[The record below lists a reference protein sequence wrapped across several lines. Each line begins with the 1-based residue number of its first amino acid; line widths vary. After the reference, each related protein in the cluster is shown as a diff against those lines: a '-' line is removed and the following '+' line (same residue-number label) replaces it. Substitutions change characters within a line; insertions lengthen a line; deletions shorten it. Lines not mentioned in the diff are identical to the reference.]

1 MNRLNFLINNNFSI
15 ENNKEIKEIDCQE
28 YIEIIDLL
36 TKYCHVYKFN
46 SFIILL
52 KFIIHGTTFINNQI
66 FLQIKSKFWNLLN
79 KLTIDPLKFNNE
91 IFERK
96 KIVVHYTVILLEKS
110 LILDTYN
117 MNWKLLLLLI
127 NYSLNL
133 QNLKDI
139 LLHNLLNYLQKNELT
154 LMTLL
159 INMKNLQQ
167 LIFFIKFLTGIN
179 LNSNNLFNNSLIVNK
194 KITQDLKLFKFL
206 TLGNTNS
213 TNVTIIHILNY
224 IKDNN
229 MISENNQI
237 FQPTKI
243 LYNLSEKDKL
253 INFNN
258 IKNSNQSIIY
268 CMKDYFY
275 LWNDTGTCLEFNKNN
290 NNLKIFKNLKDE
302 IVIDVSN
309 SNFVIINNDGTQ
321 SQQIQHIKYF
331 YIIFETDK
339 VRNQLLSLICDNP
352 QKISKS
358 IGIISLNYLDFEE
371 EIEQPQESQDVI
383 TSLPDVINNMV
394 NQNNKEQVSKPLTQS
409 IITPDDSTEHSEKL
423 DEWKINETSD
433 NNEPKDNGI
442 ENIIKEPVHEQI
454 NTLDNPNELIE
465 IPDSSL
471 PIKNQ
476 PLHPIDEI
484 SKKRKIVTKVKNQ
497 NDRNS
502 ITQVNKKKKVINNN
516 NDKNISILNK
526 IFQVDSKKNNKTH
539 RNKILKKKKTQLS
552 GKKTAK
558 QKKLSNVKQIITI
571 PSQDIPEKRTSN
583 QQKEIQNDQNTL
595 TDGPA
600 QRTRHFQKKRSSSI
614 EYKAPVKT
622 TEATSKQISNK
633 QGKSMHDETLIQENH
648 DVTDELPTSDIF
660 HKDTQVDNDE
670 ILHESTTIANTTLI
684 PKQTLSINTSSI
696 LDPQNFTN
704 VLQAQINNSVA
715 IFSKE
720 LTKKLTIINDEMNN
734 TILKDLSIKY
744 QSLIDELKM
753 KFNNDMTKILHFV
766 TDFQHLLLLPED
778 QLRTAIRD
786 QFEASKGK

>member
-1 MNRLNFLINNNFSI
+1 MMNRLNSLVNNNFST
-15 ENNKEIKEIDCQE
+15 ENNKEIKELNYQE

-36 TKYCHVYKFN
+36 TKYCNRYKFS

-52 KFIIHGTTFINNQI
+52 KLIIHGTNFINDQK
-66 FLQIKSKFWNLLN
+66 FLHVKDKFWNVLD
-79 KLTIDPLKFNNE
+79 KLTVDPLKINNE

-96 KIVVHYTVILLEKS
+96 KIIINYTMMLLEKS
-110 LILDTYN
+110 LIFDTYH

-139 LLHNLLNYLQKNELT
+139 LLNNLINYLQKKELT
-154 LMTLL
+154 LITLL

-167 LIFFIKFLTGIN
+167 LIFFIKFLTSIN

-194 KITQDLKLFKFL
+194 KNTQDLKLFKFL
-206 TLGNTNS
+206 TSGNTNR
-213 TNVTIIHILNY
+213 TNVTVIHILKY

-229 MISENNQI
+229 MIPETNQI
-237 FQPTKI
+237 FQPSKI
-243 LYNLSEKDKL
+243 LYNLSEKDKF

-268 CMKDYFY
+268 CIKDYFY
-275 LWNDTGTCLEFNKNN
+275 LWNDTGICLEFNKN

-302 IVIDVSN
+302 IVIDLSN
-309 SNFVIINNDGTQ
+309 SNFVTINNGTQ

-331 YIIFETDK
+331 YIIFENDK
-339 VRNQLLSLICDNP
+339 LRNQLLSLICDKP

-383 TSLPDVINNMV
+383 TSLPDVINTMA
-394 NQNNKEQVSKPLTQS
+394 NQNNKEQVSKSLTQS
-409 IITPDDSTEHSEKL
+409 IITPDDSTDHSEKL
-423 DEWKINETSD
+423 DEWKINGTSD
-433 NNEPKDNGI
+433 NNEAKDN
-442 ENIIKEPVHEQI
+442 NIGNLIKETAHEQI
-454 NTLDNPNELIE
+454 NTLHNPNELIE
-465 IPDSSL
+465 ISDSSL
-471 PIKNQ
+471 SIKNQ
-476 PLHPIDEI
+476 PLHPVDEI
-484 SKKRKIVTKVKNQ
+484 CKKGKIVTNVKNQ
-497 NDRNS
+497 NDRNL
-502 ITQVNKKKKVINNN
+502 ITQVNKKLKVINNN

-526 IFQVDSKKNNKTH
+526 IFQVDSKKTNKTH

-552 GKKTAK
+552 GKKTDK

-571 PSQDIPEKRTSN
+571 PSQDIPEKITSN
-583 QQKEIQNDQNTL
+583 QQKETQNDQKTF

-614 EYKAPVKT
+614 EYKAPVKA

-648 DVTDELPTSDIF
+648 DVTDELPTNDIS

-670 ILHESTTIANTTLI
+670 IHQESTIISNTTLI
-684 PKQTLSINTSSI
+684 PKQTLPINTSSI

-715 IFSKE
+715 IFSNE
-720 LTKKLTIINDEMNN
+720 LTKKLAVINDEMNN

-753 KFNNDMTKILHFV
+753 KFNNDTTKILHFV
-766 TDFQHLLLLPED
+766 TDFQHLLSLPED